1 MRVVIN
7 IYANS
12 NATSANYISAGL
24 DDIQLSH
31 AEVQTLV
38 NLCAR

>member
-1 MRVVIN
+1 MLLVII

-12 NATSANYISAGL
+12 NATLVNYISAGL

-31 AEVQTLV
+31 AEV
-38 NLCAR
+38 